1 MNGIQLATVILIC
14 ITFCAQVYTV
24 VQMIKT
30 ARIRKRTALLYRL
43 HRANLRIDADGK
55 VVRAGDRR
63 A

>member
-1 MNGIQLATVILIC
+1 MNGIQLATVILIG

-24 VQMIKT
+24 VQMIET
-30 ARIRKRTALLYRL
+30 ARIRKRTAILYRL